1 MTINHKI
8 VLILGDAT
16 LTGAPIHALQ
26 IIKAIRGKDYKFLV
40 ICPNGPFT
48 KKLEEEKIDF
58 KTVLMRGPFDRKS
71 SGQIREIVTDFNP
84 DIIHC
89 HGTRG
94 TWLGLIA
101 TRNLKGIKKI
111 YTEHLWTQNY
121 HLPSLA
127 YEQLQKRGL
136 KFLSRYADKIIAVSK
151 AVRDFLI
158 SEGFEKK
165 KIILIPNGVG
175 REYLEISP
183 IKKPDTA
190 PMILGCVGSLNDQKN
205 YRMIIKAF
213 YLLKLERPD
222 LNIYLQII
230 GEGPLKKN
238 LEEMVAKHR
247 NINEL
252 VSFPGR
258 VEDLKE
264 RYQHFTIFINC
275 SISESFGLALAEAM
289 AVGLPVIAS
298 RIPALSELVDDAGV
312 MVDPK
317 NKEQIKGAILRY
329 IDDETMRN
337 EMGQKAKDRIR
348 KKFSEEVM
356 VKKTKELYL
365 SVIPTN
371 KQGAKE

>member
-1 MTINHKI
+1 MTTNHKI
-8 VLILGDAT
+8 VLILADAT

-26 IIKAIRGKDYKFLV
+26 IIKAIQDKDYEFLV

-48 KKLEEEKIDF
+48 KKLEEKKIDF

-71 SGQIREIVTDFNP
+71 SGQIRDIVTDFKP

-101 TRNLKGIKKI
+101 TRNLKDIKKI
-111 YTEHLWTQNY
+111 YTEHLWTKNY
-121 HLPSLA
+121 HLPNLA

-151 AVRDFLI
+151 AVRDFLV

-165 KIILIPNGVG
+165 KIALIPNGVG
-175 REYLEISP
+175 KEYLEISP

-213 YLLKLERPD
+213 YLLKSERPD

-238 LEEMVAKHR
+238 LEQMVAKHR

-258 VEDLKE
+258 VSDLKE

-289 AVGLPVIAS
+289 AVGLPVVAS
-298 RIPALSELVDDAGV
+298 EIPALAELVDDAGM

-317 NKEQIKGAILRY
+317 NKEQIKNAILRY
-329 IDDETMRN
+329 IDDEKLRS
-337 EMGQKAKDRIR
+337 EMGKKAKERIR

-356 VKKTKELYL
+356 VKKTKELYETL
-365 SVIPTN
+365 ARTN
-371 KQGAKE
+371 AD